1 MVEILGQPPKKDMV
15 PWFNRVSEGY
25 FRTMGTPLIAGRDFD
40 EHDTT
45 ATPEVAIVNEK
56 FCEKFLGKT
65 NPLGKQI
72 HVLTGPNE
80 PQHVYQIVGLMKNS
94 KYTDLRREFQP
105 LVFVARNQD
114 KEPGQGIN
122 FLVRSNTPLGSLM
135 PALKN
140 TLLKRNGGISFEFQ
154 SFQTQVTESLLRER
168 LMATLSGFFG
178 FLAAALATVGLYGVI
193 SYMVARRRN
202 EIGIRIALGA
212 DRARIVNLV
221 IKEAVILLTAGLVI
235 GAGLAAAMART
246 ATSLLYGLRP
256 TDPTTMAG
264 AVVTLAFIAM
274 LASIIPA
281 FRASRV
287 EPMTALRE
295 E

>member
-1 MVEILGQPPKKDMV
+1 
-15 PWFNRVSEGY
+15 
-25 FRTMGTPLIAGRDFD
+25 
-40 EHDTT
+40 
-45 ATPEVAIVNEK
+45 
-56 FCEKFLGKT
+56 
-65 NPLGKQI
+65 
-72 HVLTGPNE
+72 
-80 PQHVYQIVGLMKNS
+80 
-94 KYTDLRREFQP
+94 
-105 LVFVARNQD
+105 
-114 KEPGQGIN
+114 
-122 FLVRSNTPLGSLM
+122 
-135 PALKN
+135 
-140 TLLKRNGGISFEFQ
+140 
-154 SFQTQVTESLLRER
+154 
-168 LMATLSGFFG
+168 
-178 FLAAALATVGLYGVI
+178 
-193 SYMVARRRN
+193 
-202 EIGIRIALGA
+202 LGA